1 MGAIDFAYSEAAIP
15 IDDSIT
21 IDGRRG
27 VLDEETGDIV
37 EDGTGKTLVEGAM
50 GAAWNALSLARV
62 LEAIKNFKGDDDDD
76 DEFEWYSLLICTMTN
91 GMQTAGKGI
100 RWNGMWDSLRMHYET
115 D

>member
-1 MGAIDFAYSEAAIP
+1 MGSDAYSEAAIP

-76 DEFEWYSLLICTMTN
+76 DEFEWYSPLDLYYDEWYAD
-91 GMQTAGKGI
+91 GGKGHTME
-100 RWNGMWDSLRMHYET
+100 NGMWDRLRMPYKP